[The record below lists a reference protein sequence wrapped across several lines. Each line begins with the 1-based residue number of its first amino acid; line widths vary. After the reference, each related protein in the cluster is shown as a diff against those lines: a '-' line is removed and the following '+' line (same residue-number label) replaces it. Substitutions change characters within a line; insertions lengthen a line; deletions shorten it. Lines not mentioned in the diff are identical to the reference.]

1 MRTTVSAGCALVAF
15 AANSVLCRLALGG
28 TAIDAASFS
37 VIRLASG
44 AIALMPIAALAKRP
58 GARLGGSW
66 GAAAQLCLYAVAF
79 SFAYLDLSAGTGAL
93 ILFGAV
99 QATMSLAA
107 LSAGERPDVREWAG
121 MLLALG
127 GLGYLVSPGLEAP
140 SLAGSL
146 LMAIAGGAWGMYSLR
161 GRGVVDPLSDTAGN
175 FARALPLVSGLGLL
189 MWKQRSQCGGFPSEH
204 QYRWRVSLPLPR
216 PFPE

>member
-79 SFAYLDLSAGTGAL
+79 SFAYLDLSAGAGAF

-107 LSAGERPDVREWAG
+107 LSTGERPDVREWAG

-146 LMAIAGGAWGMYSLR
+146 LMAIAGGCLGDVLAPWARCGRSTERHRRQLR
-161 GRGVVDPLSDTAGN
+161 ARTAPG
-175 FARALPLVSGLGLL
+175 FRSRSAHVEATLPMWWVSIRTSVP
-189 MWKQRSQCGGFPSEH
+189 MASESSSSP
-204 QYRWRVSLPLPR
+204 SLP
-216 PFPE
+216 